1 MAEHTHRWMRVQ
13 EAMTDMDPWT
23 VLHPL
28 QEDGVRLMAWSSP
41 QQETCF
47 VAAGV
52 IQEYRPMG
60 DARFAQARD
69 WWKPIAASMLTID
82 GDGHPVDPK
91 APGCLAGFAFSS
103 REQRSDHWKAWGD
116 GALCLPEVLI
126 WRSDGQT
133 WAVYTVDTSVHS
145 LTERLPLLRSMLMD
159 WKRRAVSTMES
170 PANGTVMPL
179 HSADDARETWKSNV
193 KAAQATMATGSIQK
207 IVLARAQAYRP
218 DDTHSFDPL
227 ATAWALRKRQV
238 DSTTFLIR
246 RKDGQA
252 FLGSSPEVLARLES
266 GQVETVALAG
276 TRRRSDTSTDDE
288 ALGTALMESTK
299 DRHEQQLVAQAIE
312 QALSS
317 MVSNLQGSDTPDV
330 VRHPDVQ
337 HLRTT
342 IRGSVTLDATIFDLV
357 DQLHPTPAVGGLPR
371 EHALQWLDLHEHL
384 DRGWYAGPIG
394 WIAPSGDGEFVVAI
408 RSVLMADDQAA
419 AFAGC
424 GLVASSNPAD
434 EWEESQIKLQTVR
447 QGLAYQAGIES

>member
-1 MAEHTHRWMRVQ
+1 MADQTHRWIQVQ
-13 EAMTDMDPWT
+13 EPIKDMDPWAI
-23 VLHPL
+23 LHPL
-28 QEDGVRLMAWSSP
+28 QVDGVRLMAWSAP
-41 QQETCF
+41 HQKNCF

-52 IQEYRPMG
+52 IREYRPTG
-60 DARFAQARD
+60 DARFYQARD
-69 WWKPIAASMLTID
+69 WWNEIASNMLTID
-82 GDGHPVDPK
+82 VDGNPVVPK

-103 REQRSDHWKAWGD
+103 RENRTEHWQAWGD
-116 GALCLPEVLI
+116 GALCLPEVLV
-126 WRSDGQT
+126 WRCDGQT
-133 WAVYTVDTSVHS
+133 WAVYTIDTNEHAMA
-145 LTERLPLLRSMLMD
+145 ERLPHLRTMLMD
-159 WKRRAVSTMES
+159 WKQRAVSTMAP

-179 HSADDARETWKSNV
+179 HSHEDAWETWKSNV
-193 KAAQATMATGSIQK
+193 QAAQATMATGSIQK
-207 IVLARAQAYRP
+207 VVLARAQAYRP
-218 DDTHSFDPL
+218 DATHSFDPL
-227 ATAWALRKRQV
+227 ATAWALRDRQI

-252 FLGSSPEVLARLES
+252 FLGSSPEILARLES

-288 ALGTALMESTK
+288 ALGTALLESTK

-312 QALSS
+312 QALTS
-317 MVSNLQGSDTPDV
+317 MVSNLEGSDTPDV

-342 IRGSVTLDATIFDLV
+342 IRGSVASDATIFDLV
-357 DQLHPTPAVGGLPR
+357 NKLHPTPAVGGLPR
-371 EHALQWLDLHEHL
+371 EHALQWLDLNEHL

-394 WIAPSGDGEFVVAI
+394 WISPSGDGEFVVAI

-434 EWEESQIKLQTVR
+434 EWEESQVKLQTVR
-447 QGLAYQAGIES
+447 QGLAFQQRADR

>member
-1 MAEHTHRWMRVQ
+1 
-13 EAMTDMDPWT
+13 MDPWA

-28 QEDGVRLMAWSSP
+28 QEDGIRLMAWSSP

-52 IQEYRPMG
+52 IQEYRPTG
-60 DARFAQARD
+60 AGRFGEARD
-69 WWKPIAASMLTID
+69 WWKPIAASMQTID
-82 GDGHPVDPK
+82 GDGETVTPK

-126 WRSDGQT
+126 WRSEGQT
-133 WAVYTVDTSVHS
+133 WAVYTIDTSVHS
-145 LTERLPLLRSMLMD
+145 ATDRLPVLRAMLAD
-159 WKRRAVSTMES
+159 WNERAVSTMKA
-170 PANGTVMPL
+170 PANGTVMAL
-179 HSADDARETWKSNV
+179 HNHEDAWETWESNV

-207 IVLARAQAYRP
+207 VVLARAQAYRP

-227 ATAWALRKRQV
+227 ATAWALRERQV

-276 TRRRSDTSTDDE
+276 TRRRSSTSTDDE
-288 ALGTALMESTK
+288 ALSTALMESSK

-312 QALSS
+312 QALSP

-342 IRGSVTLDATIFDLV
+342 IRGSVATDATIFDLV
-357 DQLHPTPAVGGLPR
+357 NQLHPTPAVGGLPK

-434 EWEESQIKLQTVR
+434 EWEESQVKLQTVR